1 MCGIVG
7 GVSERNVVPIILE
20 GLSRLEYRGYDS
32 VGIAVINDDNELAR
46 QRVTSRVAALKELCL
61 ANKFKGKSGIGHTR
75 WATHGGVT
83 TDNAHPHFS
92 KNNIA
97 LVHNGIIENYEII
110 RDDLIKSGY
119 LFESETDTE
128 VIVHLIHSF
137 YQKTKNLLSA
147 VKEAIAKLKGAYA
160 IGVMSK
166 DNPEQLVCARNGS
179 PLVLGVGIDEMFF
192 ASDISAL
199 LPVTQKVVYLE
210 DGDVAEIGLY
220 SYNIWDSKGAN
231 ITRNINISE
240 LSAGLTDLG
249 QFRHYMQKE
258 IFEQP
263 NAIGQTLQSL
273 GNTFEADKFGKEA
286 LQVFKSIDKVQ
297 IIACGTSLNAGHV
310 AKYWIQEFANIECA
324 IDIASEYRYSKIPV
338 AKNTLIVNISQS
350 GETAD
355 TIASVKYAHELGMP
369 NTLSICNVAES
380 SLVRLSKLS
389 ILTQAG
395 PEIGVASTKAF
406 TTQLVVLLYLA
417 FTLAKVR
424 GELSGH
430 EEHEIIEEMRK
441 LPQHII
447 HVLEM
452 ESEIKQI
459 AQELESKQHALFLG
473 RNTLYPVAVE
483 GALKLKEISYI
494 HAEAYAA
501 GELKHGPLALID
513 DAMPSV
519 VLMPS
524 TMLMD
529 KTKSNVQEI
538 LARKGQVYLFSDVKA
553 DASVGC
559 HRVIHM
565 PTIEVPHYLI
575 PILYT
580 VPLQL
585 LAYHTAVIKGTDVD
599 KPRNLAKSVTVE

>member
-1 MCGIVG
+1 MCGVVG

-32 VGIAVINDDNELAR
+32 VGIAVINDTNELAR

-61 ANKFKGKSGIGHTR
+61 ANKFKGTTGIGHTR

-92 KNNIA
+92 KNTLA
-97 LVHNGIIENYEII
+97 LVHNGIIENYATI
-110 RDDLIKSGY
+110 RDNLIKAGY
-119 LFESETDTE
+119 FFESETDTE

-137 YQKTKNLLSA
+137 YQKSKNLVTA
-147 VKEAIAKLKGAYA
+147 VKASIAILKGAYA
-160 IGVMSK
+160 IGVMSI
-166 DNPEQLVCARNGS
+166 DNKEQLVCARNGS

-210 DGDVAEIGLY
+210 DGDVAEIGTS
-220 SYNIWDSKGAN
+220 SYNIWDSKDN
-231 ITRNINISE
+231 QVSRKVNISE
-240 LSAGLTDLG
+240 LSVELTNLG

-286 LQVFKSIDKVQ
+286 LQIFKSIDKVQ

-310 AKYWIQEFANIECA
+310 AKYWIQEFANIDCA

-338 AKNTLIVNISQS
+338 ATNTLIVNISQS

-355 TIASVKYAHELGMP
+355 TIASVKYAHELGML

-380 SLVRLSKLS
+380 SLVRLSRLS

-395 PEIGVASTKAF
+395 TEIGVASTKAF

-424 GELSGH
+424 GELFEH
-430 EEHEIIEEMRK
+430 EENKIIEEMRK
-441 LPQHII
+441 LPQQII
-447 HVLEM
+447 RVLETENEVQQM
-452 ESEIKQI
+452 
-459 AQELESKQHALFLG
+459 AQELESKYHTLFLG

-524 TMLMD
+524 GMLMD

-538 LARKGQVYLFSDVKA
+538 LARKGQVYLFSDAKD
-553 DASVGC
+553 DASLKC

-565 PTIEVPHYLI
+565 PTAEVPHYLL

-585 LAYHTAVIKGTDVD
+585 LAYHTAIIKGTDVD

>member
-1 MCGIVG
+1 MCGIIG

-46 QRVTSRVAALKELCL
+46 QRVTSRVAALKEICL
-61 ANKFKGKSGIGHTR
+61 ANKFKGKNGIGHTR

-83 TDNAHPHFS
+83 TNNAHPHFS
-92 KNNIA
+92 KNTIA

-110 RDDLIKSGY
+110 RDDLIKAGY

-137 YQKTKNLLSA
+137 YKKTKNLLSA

-160 IGVMSK
+160 IGVISK

-240 LSAGLTDLG
+240 LSVGLTDLG
-249 QFRHYMQKE
+249 HFRHYMQKE

-263 NAIGQTLQSL
+263 NAIRQTLQSL

-310 AKYWIQEFANIECA
+310 AKYWIQEFANIECVVE
-324 IDIASEYRYSKIPV
+324 IASEYRYSKIPV

-355 TIASVKYAHELGMP
+355 TIASVKYAHELGML

-406 TTQLVVLLYLA
+406 TTQLVVLLYLT

-424 GELSGH
+424 GKLSGH

-519 VLMPS
+519 ILMPS

-538 LARKGQVYLFSDVKA
+538 LARKGQVYLFSDIKA

-559 HRVIHM
+559 HKVIHM
-565 PTIEVPHYLI
+565 PTGEVPHYLI